1 LLLYGSAMLGL
12 GVGLER
18 VFTFLSITLAA
29 RISGPQTFGG
39 YSVTL
44 ATAGTIAAYAGAGI
58 GITAV
63 RFSGDYHPGDAGYR
77 QFVRALA
84 VIAASSAV
92 LAALLTLLGAAPIAR
107 LILHNEALVVVLRAA
122 ALSSGA
128 LVLLECCRGL
138 LLGQQKFYGLL
149 LLSLVSGV
157 ASLIALPLAARV
169 SATAMVIAQAGVALF
184 AIIVCLSFSRRLGI
198 TPAAATTKDEPVE
211 IRRVF
216 MFGLVQFSAFASI
229 SVASWCIASFVVR
242 ADPSLSQMGF
252 YSVAN
257 QWRGLA
263 AIAPGL
269 LAQVVFSS
277 LTNRSSE
284 QYGGPE
290 TVLFSTTIISTVLV
304 MLAGG
309 IAILVLPWALP
320 MVYGHKYGTAELA
333 GALLLAT
340 AIIHMAGQ
348 PGAQRLTI
356 VRLRAIGA
364 INIVWAALLI
374 LFGFILIPGRGAA
387 GAAVAFLLAHT
398 VSNLLVTFFLHREAT
413 LPNGYVATLT
423 TVTLG
428 SFVLASL
435 AYLRAIESVHAVSLT
450 VWMAVS
456 WLAALLVLLL
466 LGIKYGRLLRVSRST
481 GAAPHA
487 LPQLSET

>member
-1 LLLYGSAMLGL
+1 MLGL
-12 GVGLER
+12 GVGVEK
-18 VFTFLSITLAA
+18 VFSFLSITLAA

-63 RFSGDYHPGDAGYR
+63 RFSGDYHPSDAGYR

-84 VIAASSAV
+84 IISLSSAV
-92 LAALLTLLGAAPIAR
+92 LAALFTFLGAGPIAR
-107 LILHNEALVVVLRAA
+107 SLLHNEALTVVLRAA

-128 LVLLECCRGL
+128 LVLLECFRGL

-149 LLSLVSGV
+149 LLSLVSGIG
-157 ASLIALPLAARV
+157 SLIALPLAARV
-169 SATAMVIAQAGVALF
+169 SAAAMVVAQACAALL
-184 AIIVCLSFSRRLGI
+184 AISACLVFSRRLGI
-198 TPAAATTKDEPVE
+198 TPARTIAKDQRLEL
-211 IRRVF
+211 RRVF
-216 MFGLVQFSAFASI
+216 LFGLVQFSALASI
-229 SVASWCIASFVVR
+229 SIASWCIASFVVR

-257 QWRGLA
+257 QCRVLA

-277 LTNRSSE
+277 LTNRSSA

-290 TVLFSTTIISTVLV
+290 TVLFSTTLISTVLV
-304 MLAGG
+304 LLAGG
-309 IAILVLPWALP
+309 FAILVLPWVLP
-320 MVYGHKYGTAELA
+320 MVYGQKYGAAELA
-333 GALLLAT
+333 GSLLLAT
-340 AIIHMAGQ
+340 AIVHMAAQ

-356 VRLRAIGA
+356 VKLRAIAA
-364 INIVWAALLI
+364 INVIWAALLV

-387 GAAVAFLLAHT
+387 GAAVAFLAAHAM
-398 VSNLLVTFFLHREAT
+398 SNLLVTFFLHREAS
-413 LPNGYVATLT
+413 LPNGYLATMT
-423 TVTLG
+423 TVMLA
-428 SFVLASL
+428 SFVLAAL
-435 AYLRAIESVHAVSLT
+435 AYLRATEPVHALSLT
-450 VWMAVS
+450 VWMTLS

-466 LGIKYGRLLRVSRST
+466 LGMKYSRFLRISRSSR
-481 GAAPHA
+481 ASANV